1 MFPCRDPVWARP
13 ATHAERLGG
22 HQAVA
27 AVGRDAGAAKL
38 AARVDGDAL
47 AGCLDEVEGL
57 VETALQEIEHQRGL
71 RNQGAAKATQRVDW
85 DAPRRLAAL

>member
-1 MFPCRDPVWARP
+1 V
-13 ATHAERLGG
+13 
-22 HQAVA
+22 
-27 AVGRDAGAAKL
+27 
-38 AARVDGDAL
+38 

>member
-1 MFPCRDPVWARP
+1 V
-13 ATHAERLGG
+13 
-22 HQAVA
+22 
-27 AVGRDAGAAKL
+27 
-38 AARVDGDAL
+38 

-71 RNQGAAKATQRVDW
+71 RNQGAAKTTQRVDW